1 MNIRRGHPPVGYLTA
16 TQAKK
21 KLGGISDGKFRSYI
35 QEGKIERFLPPG
47 MKQGFYKREDVEK
60 LARELD
66 SFWERSTKAARTQF
80 QLATP
85 EDLPAIAAIDEQTF
99 NAGKEDAEPKAAYL
113 RWIEHTY
120 LRWMTKNPHVFF
132 VLRNS
137 ARKVVGFAALLPLK
151 KETLDRFIRGEI
163 GMAAIPT
170 DDVELFAPGKPLHV
184 YVIAVCIDPAY
195 KATTKEQ
202 YGAMMVRGLFAHLLE
217 LAQRGVEIET
227 ITARNE
233 KDKPDGKRLLQRLG
247 IPQLR
252 SPVPDMALFSVNVA
266 DSGYPLLVK
275 YSDALAAW
283 KQEHPASR

>member
-1 MNIRRGHPPVGYLTA
+1 MFE
-16 TQAKK
+16 Q
-21 KLGGISDGKFRSYI
+21 
-35 QEGKIERFLPPG
+35 
-47 MKQGFYKREDVEK
+47 

-66 SFWERSTKAARTQF
+66 SFWESSTTARRTQF
-80 QLATP
+80 QVATP
-85 EDLPAIAAIDEQTF
+85 EDLPAIAAIDEKTF
-99 NAGKEDAEPKAAYL
+99 NAGKEDAEPKEAYL
-113 RWIEHTY
+113 RWIEHLY
-120 LRWMTKNPHVFF
+120 RRWMTKNPHVFF

-137 ARKVVGFAALLPLK
+137 ARKVVGFAALVPLK
-151 KETLDRFIRGEI
+151 KETLDRFVRGEI
-163 GMAAIPT
+163 RMAAIASA
-170 DDVELFAPGKPLHV
+170 DVELFEPGKPLHL
-184 YVIAVCIDPAY
+184 YVIALCIDPLY

-202 YGAMMVRGLFAHLLE
+202 YGAMMVRGLFTHLLE

-275 YSDALAAW
+275 YSDTLAAW
-283 KQEHPASR
+283 KQEHLTTS

>member
-1 MNIRRGHPPVGYLTA
+1 MSIRRGHPPTGYLTA

-35 QEGKIERFLPPG
+35 QEGKIARLLPPG
-47 MKQGFYKREDVEK
+47 MKQGFYKREDVEQ

-66 SFWERSTKAARTQF
+66 SFWQSSTTAPRTQL

-85 EDLPAIAAIDEQTF
+85 EDLPAIAAIDEKTF
-99 NAGKEDAEPKAAYL
+99 NAGKEDAEPKETYL
-113 RWIEHTY
+113 RWIEQLY

-137 ARKVVGFAALLPLK
+137 ARKVVGFAALVPLK
-151 KETLDRFIRGEI
+151 KETLDRFVRGEI
-163 GMAAIPT
+163 GMAAIAP
-170 DDVELFAPGKPLHV
+170 DDVELFEPGKPLHM
-184 YVIAVCIDPAY
+184 YVIALCIDPAY

-202 YGAMMVRGLFAHLLE
+202 YGAMMVRGLFTHLLE

-233 KDKPDGKRLLQRLG
+233 KDKPDGKRLLQKLG

-252 SPVPDMALFSVNVA
+252 SPVPAMALFSVNVA

-275 YSDALAAW
+275 YSDTLAAW
-283 KQEHPASR
+283 KQAHLTTS